1 MKTMF
6 YPELIP
12 VPGNYLADYYVVHA
26 YDPANGLRW
35 TPSYAAPKSAFI
47 YHSSIHVNGLYETE
61 EEALRMCGEWSRRK
75 VKMPDGSTII
85 PVEYFHPEY
94 ALESVF
100 IPWSAVRGELWPG
113 EY

>member
-1 MKTMF
+1 MF

-12 VPGNYLADYYVVHA
+12 VPGNYLADYYIVHA

-35 TPSYAAPKSAFI
+35 TLSYAAPKSAFI
-47 YHSSIHVNGLYETE
+47 YHNSIHVNGLYETE
-61 EEALRMCGEWSRRK
+61 EEALRMCGEWSRK
-75 VKMPDGSTII
+75 PVEMPDGRTVI

-94 ALESVF
+94 ALESVL
-100 IPWSAVRGELWPG
+100 IPWSAVQGERWPG